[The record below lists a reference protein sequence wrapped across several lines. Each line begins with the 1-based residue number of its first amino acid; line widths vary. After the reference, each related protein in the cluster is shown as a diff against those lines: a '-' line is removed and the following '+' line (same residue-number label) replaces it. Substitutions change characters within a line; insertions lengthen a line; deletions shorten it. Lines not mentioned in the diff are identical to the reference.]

1 MRQNITTFLSQWS
14 SAITMSSPKCPFS
27 LDFIIIIATCH
38 FVIFATR
45 SLTVNA
51 YFLWIKIEAWFEP
64 LHFFISTPG
73 MIDCWGIYL
82 WALNFLLLIWLIT
95 SMTYKSLK
103 LSNLTRIQLDQSPS
117 PLSQAFKT
125 WTWTT
130 NVCTQINSYASF
142 CHSFCLNWHKTNSK
156 N

>member
-1 MRQNITTFLSQWS
+1 MRQNITIFLSQWS
-14 SAITMSSPKCPFS
+14 SVITMSSQKCPFS

-45 SLTVNA
+45 VNA
-51 YFLWIKIEAWFEP
+51 YFLWIRIEAWFEP
-64 LHFFISTPG
+64 LHFSSTPG
-73 MIDCWGIYL
+73 TIDCWEIYL
-82 WALNFLLLIWLIT
+82 WALKFLLLIWLIT

-103 LSNLTRIQLDQSPS
+103 FSNLTRIQLDHSPS

-125 WTWTT
+125 RTWKS

-142 CHSFCLNWHKTNSK
+142 CHSFCLNWQKK
-156 N
+156 Q